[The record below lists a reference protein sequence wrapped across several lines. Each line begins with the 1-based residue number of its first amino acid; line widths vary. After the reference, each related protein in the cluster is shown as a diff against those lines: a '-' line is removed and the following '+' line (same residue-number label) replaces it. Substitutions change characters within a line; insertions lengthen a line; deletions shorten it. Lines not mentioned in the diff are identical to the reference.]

1 VEVLKKSPLLVA
13 LLLVAGVAGAAPC
26 DRDCL
31 RKTITQYLDA
41 MLRHDP
47 SKLPLA
53 SSVRFTE
60 DQQELKLGEGLWKSI
75 DSLTGFRQDILD
87 VKQGIAGVHVK
98 VIENGKPVLAA
109 IRIQME
115 GRNISGVESLL
126 VRSREEGALFNV
138 DNIQQASAGMNL
150 VPAAGQR
157 NSRAEMQRIALLYP
171 EGLRVGSFV
180 TAGTPFAKDAYRFE
194 NGMLMA
200 GAKCTFRAGC
210 EDIRGQKLPELAH
223 IRAMVAAVDEEQGIV
238 WLRMDFGKSPVRE
251 VGELSMF
258 EMFKV
263 YGGQIQAVEAFMKV
277 VPLDT
282 PLLWKY

>member
-1 VEVLKKSPLLVA
+1 MRRI
-13 LLLVAGVAGAAPC
+13 LLLAVTLLAAPLAGAAEC
-26 DRDCL
+26 NRACL
-31 RKTITQYLDA
+31 RDVITQYLEA
-41 MLRHDP
+41 MVRHDP
-47 SKLPLA
+47 SQLPLA
-53 SSVRFTE
+53 SKVRFTE

-75 DSLTGFRQDILD
+75 ERLTGYRQDILD
-87 VKQGIAGVHVK
+87 VQQGIAGVHVK

-109 IRIQME
+109 IRIQMD
-115 GRNISGVESLL
+115 GDRIAGVESLL

-138 DNIQQASAGMNL
+138 DNIVKASPEMN
-150 VPAAGQR
+150 VAPPAGQR
-157 NSRAEMQRIALLYP
+157 NTRAEMQKIALLYP

-180 TAGTPFAKDAYRFE
+180 TAGTPFGKDAYRFE

-200 GAKCTFRAGC
+200 GARCTFRAGC

-258 EMFKV
+258 ELFKV
-263 YGGQIQAVEAFMKV
+263 YDDKIQAVEAFMKV
-277 VPLDT
+277 VPVDT
-282 PLLWKY
+282 PFLWKY